1 MDISILGYASNLG
14 LDVQD
19 IQPLTGRALGTGAQ
33 SEVLDEKAKG
43 RSLASFCQSFT
54 HAMNMWVLPDGATF
68 GFEENDLRDR
78 QKLAEVNGK
87 ITGYL
92 SEAVKSTILTPQQ
105 GLQVMVDEDVI
116 DKAYLPVDQTPD
128 TDLTD
133 DEKAEEEAPENQPE
147 AAETTEESALIQQAV
162 ANTENKS
169 SELAEIMISQHAAAL
184 KLARKVK
191 RHA

>member
-1 MDISILGYASNLG
+1 
-14 LDVQD
+14 
-19 IQPLTGRALGTGAQ
+19 LTGRALGTGAQ

-43 RSLASFCQSFT
+43 RSLASFCQSFM

-78 QKLAEVNGK
+78 MKRAEVNSK

-128 TDLTD
+128 TDLSD
-133 DEKAEEEAPENQPE
+133 DEKPEDEQAEIQPE
-147 AAETTEESALIQQAV
+147 AAENDEQSQLIQQAV

-169 SELAEIMISQHAAAL
+169 SEIAEIMISQQAAAL
-184 KLARKVK
+184 RLARRVRRKEN
-191 RHA
+191 A